1 MLFTVPRCKADSQE
15 QQPSPLL
22 KSCDRGVQV
31 ALPVKLVKLVKDEAV
46 PRHRLHP
53 AVTGMPCW
61 EADTSRWCSLL
72 SPPGELP
79 YLFPASP
86 LTPCSFHTLPHPSI
100 CTKFQLLP
108 LSFFH
113 ILPIL
118 SPPLPFSVKG
128 ETASMEGGEH
138 VTSFQEAECLLY
150 PYCPSLS

>member
-1 MLFTVPRCKADSQE
+1 MFPD
-15 QQPSPLL
+15 
-22 KSCDRGVQV
+22 
-31 ALPVKLVKLVKDEAV
+31 VKLTARSSSHPRSSKAATEEYKLHSQLNLSKMKQS
-46 PRHRLHP
+46 H
-53 AVTGMPCW
+53 VTGSIPQSQGCR
-61 EADTSRWCSLL
+61 AGKLTRVDDVSLL

-79 YLFPASP
+79 YLLPASP